1 MAERERITLSVL
13 LLVEGESWVA
23 QCLEY
28 DIVAQ
33 GKTPRKALESFGWVI
48 GAQVL
53 LDKQRR
59 RKPLSTFERA
69 PERFWEKFKD
79 GIPLRD
85 PFPLT
90 LPVVSFDLPDVIKEV
105 RLQS

>member
-1 MAERERITLSVL
+1 MAARERITLSVL
-13 LLVEGESWVA
+13 LLVDGDTWVA

-28 DIVAQ
+28 DLVAQ
-33 GKTPRKALESFGWVI
+33 AKTPRKALESFGWVA
-48 GAQVL
+48 GAQIL

-59 RKPLSTFERA
+59 RKPFSTLERA
-69 PERFWEKFKD
+69 PERFWESFAQ

-90 LPVVSFDLPDVIKEV
+90 LPVVSFDLPDIEKEV
-105 RLQS
+105 RLAS